1 MQIRLPDT
9 QQRINAKQDSI
20 HPVAPRAESLSVLD
34 EELIKVANL
43 FGGEEAVAVVRSL
56 KKIGEATDEIIA
68 NDLKAEKE
76 VRLNN
81 VRKILYKLYD
91 HGLVSC
97 TRVRDEKT
105 GWFIFY
111 WRLQPDQLDAFIRSR
126 KKRALDK
133 LKQRL
138 DFERDHTFFTC
149 KTDLDVRVTFEEA
162 MESSFKCGKCGN
174 QLASSENS
182 ELVSVLEARVERLE
196 AELSR

>member
-1 MQIRLPDT
+1 M
-9 QQRINAKQDSI
+9 
-20 HPVAPRAESLSVLD
+20 SVLD
-34 EELIKVANL
+34 EELIKIANL
-43 FGGEEAVAVVRSL
+43 FGGEEAVTVVKSL
-56 KKIGEATDEIIA
+56 KKLGEATDELIA
-68 NDLKAEKE
+68 NDCGI
-76 VRLNN
+76 RLNT
-81 VRKILYKLYD
+81 VRKVLYKLYD

-138 DFERDHTFFTC
+138 DFERNHSFFIC
-149 KTDLDVRVTFEEA
+149 KNDSEIRVTFEEA
-162 MESSFKCGKCGN
+162 METSFKCGKCGN
-174 QLASSENS
+174 QLDSSDNAEFIS
-182 ELVSVLEARVERLE
+182 GLELRVERLE

>member
-1 MQIRLPDT
+1 M
-9 QQRINAKQDSI
+9 
-20 HPVAPRAESLSVLD
+20 LD
-34 EELIKVANL
+34 EELIKIANL
-43 FGGEEAVAVVRSL
+43 FGGEEAVTIVKSL
-56 KKIGEATDEIIA
+56 KKLGEGTDEIIA
-68 NDLKAEKE
+68 NDCAI
-76 VRLNN
+76 RLNT
-81 VRKILYKLYD
+81 VRKVLYKLYD

-126 KKRALDK
+126 KKRTLDK

-138 DFERDHTFFTC
+138 DFERNHTFFVC
-149 KTDLDVRVTFEEA
+149 KTDVEVRVTFEEA

-174 QLASSENS
+174 QLDSSENADM
-182 ELVSVLEARVERLE
+182 VSILETKIEKLE

>member
-1 MQIRLPDT
+1 
-9 QQRINAKQDSI
+9 
-20 HPVAPRAESLSVLD
+20 VLD
-34 EELIKVANL
+34 EELLKVAKL
-43 FGGEEAVAVVRSL
+43 FGGDDAVTVVKSL
-56 KKIGEATDEIIA
+56 KKLGEGNDEAIA
-68 NDLKAEKE
+68 NDCGI
-76 VRLNN
+76 RLNT

-91 HGLVSC
+91 HGLVSS

-111 WRLQPDQLDAFIRSR
+111 WRLQMDQLDAFIRSR

-138 DFERDHTFFTC
+138 DYERNHTFFVC
-149 KTDLDVRVTFEEA
+149 KTDPDVRVTFEEA

-174 QLASSENS
+174 QLESVENAGI
-182 ELVSVLEARVERLE
+182 VNVLENRIQRLE

>member
-1 MQIRLPDT
+1 
-9 QQRINAKQDSI
+9 
-20 HPVAPRAESLSVLD
+20 VLD
-34 EELIKVANL
+34 EELIKIANL
-43 FGGEEAVAVVRSL
+43 FGGEEAVTIVKSL
-56 KKIGEATDEIIA
+56 KKLGEGTDEIIA
-68 NDLKAEKE
+68 NDCAI
-76 VRLNN
+76 RLNT
-81 VRKILYKLYD
+81 VRKVLYKLYD

-126 KKRALDK
+126 KKRTLDK

-138 DFERDHTFFTC
+138 DFERNHTFFVC
-149 KTDLDVRVTFEEA
+149 KTDIEIRVTFEEA

-174 QLASSENS
+174 QLDSSENAAM
-182 ELVSVLEARVERLE
+182 VSILETKIEKLE

>member
-1 MQIRLPDT
+1 M
-9 QQRINAKQDSI
+9 
-20 HPVAPRAESLSVLD
+20 SVLD

-43 FGGEEAVAVVRSL
+43 FGGEEAVTVVKSL
-56 KKIGEATDEIIA
+56 KKLGEGTDETIT
-68 NDLKAEKE
+68 NDCGAA

-81 VRKILYKLYD
+81 VRKVLYKLYD

-126 KKRALDK
+126 KRRALDK
-133 LKQRL
+133 LQQRL
-138 DFERDHTFFTC
+138 EYERGHTFFVC
-149 KTDLDVRVTFEEA
+149 KTDTDVRITFEEA
-162 MESSFKCGKCGN
+162 MESSFKCSKCGN
-174 QLASSENS
+174 QLQNLENTG
-182 ELVSVLEARVERLE
+182 EVAFLETKIQRLE

>member
-1 MQIRLPDT
+1 M
-9 QQRINAKQDSI
+9 
-20 HPVAPRAESLSVLD
+20 LD
-34 EELIKVANL
+34 EELIKIANL
-43 FGGEEAVAVVRSL
+43 FGGEEAVTIVKSL
-56 KKIGEATDEIIA
+56 KKLGEGTDEIIA
-68 NDLKAEKE
+68 NDCAI
-76 VRLNN
+76 RLNT
-81 VRKILYKLYD
+81 VRKVLYKLYD

-126 KKRALDK
+126 KKRTLDK

-138 DFERDHTFFTC
+138 DFERNHTFFVC
-149 KTDLDVRVTFEEA
+149 KTDVEIRVTFEEA

-174 QLASSENS
+174 QLDSSENADM
-182 ELVSVLEARVERLE
+182 VSILESKIEKLE

>member
-1 MQIRLPDT
+1 M
-9 QQRINAKQDSI
+9 
-20 HPVAPRAESLSVLD
+20 LD
-34 EELIKVANL
+34 EELIKIANL
-43 FGGEEAVAVVRSL
+43 FGGEEAVTIVKSL
-56 KKIGEATDEIIA
+56 KKLGEGTDEIIA
-68 NDLKAEKE
+68 NDCAI
-76 VRLNN
+76 RLNT
-81 VRKILYKLYD
+81 VRKVLYKLYD

-111 WRLQPDQLDAFIRSR
+111 WRLQPDQLDAFIRTR

-138 DFERDHTFFTC
+138 DFERNHTFFVC
-149 KTDLDVRVTFEEA
+149 KTDVEVRVTFEEA

-174 QLASSENS
+174 QLDSSENAGM
-182 ELVSVLEARVERLE
+182 VSILESKIEKLE

>member
-1 MQIRLPDT
+1 MVSGAST
-9 QQRINAKQDSI
+9 
-20 HPVAPRAESLSVLD
+20 LSVLD
-34 EELIKVANL
+34 EELIKIANL
-43 FGGEEAVAVVRSL
+43 FGGEEAVTVVKSL
-56 KKIGEATDEIIA
+56 KKLGEGTDEIIA
-68 NDLKAEKE
+68 NDCAI
-76 VRLNN
+76 RLNT
-81 VRKILYKLYD
+81 VRKVLYKLYD

-138 DFERDHTFFTC
+138 DFERDHSFFVC
-149 KTDLDVRVTFEEA
+149 KTDSEIRVTFEEA
-162 MESSFKCGKCGN
+162 MESSLKCAKCGN
-174 QLASSENS
+174 QLDSSENA
-182 ELVSVLEARVERLE
+182 ELIVVLESKIEKLE

>member
-1 MQIRLPDT
+1 M
-9 QQRINAKQDSI
+9 A
-20 HPVAPRAESLSVLD
+20 LSVLD

-43 FGGEEAVAVVRSL
+43 FGSEDAVAVVRSL

-68 NDLKAEKE
+68 NDLKTVKE
-76 VRLNN
+76 VRLNS

-138 DFERDHTFFTC
+138 DFERNHTFFVC
-149 KTDLDVRVTFEEA
+149 KTDLDIRVTFEEG
-162 MESSFKCGKCGN
+162 MESSFKCAKCAN
-174 QLASSENS
+174 QLESSENDGMIT
-182 ELVSVLEARVERLE
+182 VLEPRVQKLE
-196 AELSR
+196 AELSRYR

>member
-1 MQIRLPDT
+1 M
-9 QQRINAKQDSI
+9 
-20 HPVAPRAESLSVLD
+20 LD
-34 EELIKVANL
+34 EELIKIANL
-43 FGGEEAVAVVRSL
+43 FGGEEAITVVKSL
-56 KKIGEATDEIIA
+56 KKLGEGTDEIIA
-68 NDLKAEKE
+68 NDCTI
-76 VRLNN
+76 RLNT
-81 VRKILYKLYD
+81 VRKVLYKLYD

-138 DFERDHTFFTC
+138 DFERSHNFFIC
-149 KTDLDVRVTFEEA
+149 KTDSEVRVTFEDA
-162 MESSFKCGKCGN
+162 MESSFKCSKCGN
-174 QLASSENS
+174 QLDSSENAGMI
-182 ELVSVLEARVERLE
+182 SVLESKIDKLE

>member
-1 MQIRLPDT
+1 M
-9 QQRINAKQDSI
+9 
-20 HPVAPRAESLSVLD
+20 SVLD

-43 FGGEEAVAVVRSL
+43 FGGEDSVTVVNSL
-56 KKIGEATDEIIA
+56 KAIGEGTDEIITA
-68 NDLKAEKE
+68 DCKTRFNKE
-76 VRLNN
+76 IRLNTI
-81 VRKILYKLYD
+81 RKVLYKLYD

-138 DFERDHTFFTC
+138 DYERSHTFFVC
-149 KTDLDVRVTFEEA
+149 KTDGDIRVTFEEG
-162 MESSFKCGKCGN
+162 METSFKCGKCGN
-174 QLASSENS
+174 QLESSENADI
-182 ELVSVLEARVERLE
+182 VTVLESKIQKLE

>member
-1 MQIRLPDT
+1 MSDVS
-9 QQRINAKQDSI
+9 A
-20 HPVAPRAESLSVLD
+20 LSVLD
-34 EELIKVANL
+34 EELIKIANL
-43 FGGEEAVAVVRSL
+43 FGGEEAVTVVKSL
-56 KKIGEATDEIIA
+56 KKLGEGTDELIA
-68 NDLKAEKE
+68 NDCAI
-76 VRLNN
+76 RLNT
-81 VRKILYKLYD
+81 VRKVLYKLYD

-138 DFERDHTFFTC
+138 DFERDHSFFVC
-149 KTDLDVRVTFEEA
+149 KTDSEIRVTFEEA
-162 MESSFKCGKCGN
+162 MESSFKCAKCGN
-174 QLASSENS
+174 QLDSSENA
-182 ELVSVLEARVERLE
+182 ELIVVLESKIERLE

>member
-1 MQIRLPDT
+1 MISAVT
-9 QQRINAKQDSI
+9 
-20 HPVAPRAESLSVLD
+20 ELSVLD
-34 EELIKVANL
+34 EELIKIANL
-43 FGGEEAVAVVRSL
+43 FGGEEAVTVVKSL
-56 KKIGEATDEIIA
+56 KKLGEATDEIIA
-68 NDLKAEKE
+68 NDCGI
-76 VRLNN
+76 RLNT
-81 VRKILYKLYD
+81 VRKVLYKLYD

-138 DFERDHTFFTC
+138 DFEKDHSFFIC
-149 KTDLDVRVTFEEA
+149 KNDSEVRITFEEA
-162 MESSFKCGKCGN
+162 METSFKCGKCGN
-174 QLASSENS
+174 QLDSSDNA
-182 ELVSVLEARVERLE
+182 ELIIGLEARIQKLE

>member
-1 MQIRLPDT
+1 MQRSRVKD
-9 QQRINAKQDSI
+9 
-20 HPVAPRAESLSVLD
+20 LSVLD
-34 EELIKVANL
+34 EELIKIANL
-43 FGGEEAVAVVRSL
+43 FGGEEAVTIVKSL
-56 KKIGEATDEIIA
+56 KKLGEGTDEIIA
-68 NDLKAEKE
+68 NDCAI
-76 VRLNN
+76 RLNT
-81 VRKILYKLYD
+81 VRKVLYKLYD

-138 DFERDHTFFTC
+138 DFERNHTFFVC
-149 KTDLDVRVTFEEA
+149 KTDIEVRVTFEEA

-174 QLASSENS
+174 QLDSSENANM
-182 ELVSVLEARVERLE
+182 VSILESKIDRLE

>member
-1 MQIRLPDT
+1 M
-9 QQRINAKQDSI
+9 
-20 HPVAPRAESLSVLD
+20 SVLD
-34 EELIKVANL
+34 EELIKVTNL
-43 FGGEEAVAVVRSL
+43 FGGEEAVTVVKSL
-56 KKIGEATDEIIA
+56 RKLGEGTDETIT
-68 NDLKAEKE
+68 NDCA
-76 VRLNN
+76 VRLNT
-81 VRKILYKLYD
+81 VRKVLYKLYD

-126 KKRALDK
+126 KKRTLDK

-138 DFERDHTFFTC
+138 DYERNHTFFVC
-149 KTDLDVRVTFEEA
+149 KTDSEIRVTFEEG

-174 QLASSENS
+174 QLESIENAQ
-182 ELVSVLEARVERLE
+182 EVTVLENKIERIE

>member
-1 MQIRLPDT
+1 
-9 QQRINAKQDSI
+9 
-20 HPVAPRAESLSVLD
+20 VLD

-43 FGGEEAVAVVRSL
+43 FGGEEAVTVVNSL
-56 KKIGEATDEIIA
+56 KHLGEGTDEIIT
-68 NDLKAEKE
+68 NDCKDRLKKE
-76 VRLNN
+76 VRLNTI
-81 VRKILYKLYD
+81 RKILYKLYD

-138 DFERDHTFFTC
+138 DYEQNHTFFVC
-149 KTDLDVRVTFEEA
+149 KTDPDVRITFEEA
-162 MESSFKCGKCGN
+162 METSFKCGKCGN
-174 QLASSENS
+174 RLESAENLDVI
-182 ELVSVLEARVERLE
+182 EVLETKVHQLE

>member
-1 MQIRLPDT
+1 M
-9 QQRINAKQDSI
+9 
-20 HPVAPRAESLSVLD
+20 SVLD
-34 EELIKVANL
+34 EELIKVTNL
-43 FGGEEAVAVVRSL
+43 FGGEEAVTVVKSL
-56 KKIGEATDEIIA
+56 RKLGEGTDETIT
-68 NDLKAEKE
+68 NDCA
-76 VRLNN
+76 VRLNT
-81 VRKILYKLYD
+81 VRKVLYKLYD

-126 KKRALDK
+126 KKRTLDK

-138 DFERDHTFFTC
+138 DYERNHTFFVC
-149 KTDLDVRVTFEEA
+149 KTDAEIRVTFEEG

-174 QLASSENS
+174 QLESIENAQ
-182 ELVSVLEARVERLE
+182 EVTVLENKIERIE

>member
-1 MQIRLPDT
+1 
-9 QQRINAKQDSI
+9 
-20 HPVAPRAESLSVLD
+20 VLD
-34 EELIKVANL
+34 EELIKIANL
-43 FGGEEAVAVVRSL
+43 FGGEEAVTVVKSL
-56 KKIGEATDEIIA
+56 KKLGEGTDEIIST
-68 NDLKAEKE
+68 DCTI
-76 VRLNN
+76 RLNT
-81 VRKILYKLYD
+81 VRKVLYKLYD

-138 DFERDHTFFTC
+138 DFERGHNFFVC
-149 KTDLDVRVTFEEA
+149 KTDSEVRVTFEEA
-162 MESSFKCGKCGN
+162 MESSFKCAKCGN
-174 QLASSENS
+174 QLDSSENAGMIT
-182 ELVSVLEARVERLE
+182 VLESKIDKLE

>member
-1 MQIRLPDT
+1 MT
-9 QQRINAKQDSI
+9 RI
-20 HPVAPRAESLSVLD
+20 LSVLD
-34 EELIKVANL
+34 EELIKIANL
-43 FGGEEAVAVVRSL
+43 FGGEEAVIVVRSL
-56 KKIGEATDEIIA
+56 KKLGEATDEIIA
-68 NDLKAEKE
+68 NDCKGEKE
-76 VRLNN
+76 VRLNS

-133 LKQRL
+133 LQLRL
-138 DFERDHTFFTC
+138 DYEKNHTFFVC
-149 KTDLDVRVTFEEA
+149 KTDTDVRMTFEEG
-162 MESSFKCGKCGN
+162 MEISFKCGKCGN
-174 QLASSENS
+174 QLESSENG
-182 ELVSVLEARVERLE
+182 EMVSVLEVKIEQLE

>member
-1 MQIRLPDT
+1 MAD
-9 QQRINAKQDSI
+9 I
-20 HPVAPRAESLSVLD
+20 HTAVGKLSVLD

-43 FGGEEAVAVVRSL
+43 FGEEAVTVVNSL
-56 KKIGEATDEIIA
+56 KALGEGTDEIIA
-68 NDLKAEKE
+68 NDCKTRFNKE
-76 VRLNN
+76 VRLNT

-138 DFERDHTFFTC
+138 DYEKGHTFFIC
-149 KTDLDVRVTFEEA
+149 KNDGDVRVTFEEA
-162 MESSFKCGKCGN
+162 METSFKCGKCGN
-174 QLASSENS
+174 QLESAENAGM
-182 ELVSVLEARVERLE
+182 VTVLQSKIERLE

>member
-1 MQIRLPDT
+1 
-9 QQRINAKQDSI
+9 
-20 HPVAPRAESLSVLD
+20 LSVLD
-34 EELIKVANL
+34 EELIKIANL
-43 FGGEEAVAVVRSL
+43 FGGEEAVKVVKSL
-56 KKIGEATDEIIA
+56 KKLSEATDEIIA
-68 NDLKAEKE
+68 NDCGI
-76 VRLNN
+76 RLNT
-81 VRKILYKLYD
+81 VRKVLYKLYD

-138 DFERDHTFFTC
+138 DFERNHSFFIC
-149 KTDLDVRVTFEEA
+149 KKDPDIRVTFEEA
-162 MESSFKCGKCGN
+162 METSFRCGKCGN
-174 QLASSENS
+174 QLDSAENA
-182 ELVSVLEARVERLE
+182 ELISGLEARMQKLE

>member
-1 MQIRLPDT
+1 M
-9 QQRINAKQDSI
+9 
-20 HPVAPRAESLSVLD
+20 SVLD

-43 FGGEEAVAVVRSL
+43 FGGEDAVTVVKGL
-56 KKIGEATDEIIA
+56 KALGEGTDETIT
-68 NDLKAEKE
+68 NDCKTRFNKE
-76 VRLNN
+76 VRLNT
-81 VRKILYKLYD
+81 VRKVLYKLYD

-105 GWFIFY
+105 GWFLFY
-111 WRLQPDQLDAFIRSR
+111 WRLQPDQIDAFIRSR

-138 DFERDHTFFTC
+138 DYERNHTFFIC
-149 KTDLDVRVTFEEA
+149 KTDNDVRVTFEEA

-174 QLASSENS
+174 QLESTENG
-182 ELVSVLEARVERLE
+182 EVVSVLESKIEKLE

>member
-1 MQIRLPDT
+1 MVRD
-9 QQRINAKQDSI
+9 
-20 HPVAPRAESLSVLD
+20 LSVLD
-34 EELIKVANL
+34 EELIKIANL
-43 FGGEEAVAVVRSL
+43 FGGEEAVTVVKSL
-56 KKIGEATDEIIA
+56 KKLGEATDEMIT
-68 NDLKAEKE
+68 NDCKGEKE

-126 KKRALDK
+126 KRRILDK
-133 LKQRL
+133 LKMRL
-138 DFERDHTFFTC
+138 DFERNHSFFTC
-149 KTDLDVRVTFEEA
+149 KTDPEVRVTFEES
-162 MESSFKCGKCGN
+162 MESSFKCAKCGN
-174 QLASSENS
+174 QLQSSENGDMIG
-182 ELVSVLEARVERLE
+182 VLETKIDQIE